1 MVMLLEIVGRR
12 IEIEEN
18 EEYATRIENGD
29 HLILWNSNLLDDL
42 WVDKYDVRML
52 CHNSQN
58 FSVGQEKNT
67 SLVSYDDKEVE
78 EEEMMLE
85 RYQDLKKITEE
96 QIFPNLQQNQP
107 TLQKEEVPYQWPDFL
122 TLPSNVDIP
131 RTQKSFNLIA
141 HTTKSTR
148 VIPQLEVLLR
158 VKQSANP
165 AFSFLFPGDILHPF
179 YQVT

>member
-1 MVMLLEIVGRR
+1 MLEIVGRR
-12 IEIEEN
+12 IELEEN
-18 EEYATRIENGD
+18 EEYATRIESGD

-52 CHNSQN
+52 CHNSQE
-58 FSVGQEKNT
+58 FSTGQEKNA
-67 SLVSYDDKEVE
+67 SLERYDDMEVAE
-78 EEEMMLE
+78 EEIMLE
-85 RYQDLKKITEE
+85 RYQDLKKVTEE
-96 QIFPNLQQNQP
+96 QLFPSPQPNQP
-107 TLQKEEVPYQWPDFL
+107 TILQKEEVPYQWPEFL

-131 RTQKSFNLIA
+131 RTQKLFNLIA

-148 VIPQLEVLLR
+148 VTPQLEVLLR

-165 AFSFLFPGDILHPF
+165 AFSFLFPGDTLHPF